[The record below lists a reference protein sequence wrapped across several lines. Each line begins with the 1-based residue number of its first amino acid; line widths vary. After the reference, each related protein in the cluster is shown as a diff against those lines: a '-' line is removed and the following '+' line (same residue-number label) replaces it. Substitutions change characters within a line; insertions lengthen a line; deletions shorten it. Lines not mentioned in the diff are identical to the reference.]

1 MEISRAGFLKGLFS
15 AFSTCACGGRI
26 FAAPPGWAP
35 PKNPRLAFGA
45 VSDTHLRTSANGKGR
60 GKYWPDKY
68 LVAAFKY
75 FRELNLDA
83 VVNCGDMAHRGQV
96 LEQEFH
102 AAAWRK
108 VFPDNRAPDGHV
120 VEKLFVNGN
129 HDVEGSRYGDF
140 VEKAFPDPAE
150 RAKHVLSTDMAANW
164 QRIWGEPYAPV
175 WHKTVKG
182 FHFFGRHFGVDEME
196 LARLIRAKGKEC
208 GLQSG
213 KDPFFI
219 LSHVRPHKNLNR
231 SLRPFRKA
239 IGFFGHWHQSAANW
253 NNIYF
258 WSSFPSIEI
267 PSCEPR
273 GCSAPGAE
281 KGFAQ
286 GALEGKEGLGKGHQ
300 GYVVR
305 VYDDQIVISR
315 REFGEGEGSLG
326 ADWIMPLG
334 TYEPHPLSK
343 DELKK
348 RIGEPQFRD
357 GANLV
362 VAEATTPPP
371 PDRPEKT
378 GKPALRVDIPLADAN
393 PGTRVYAYDVVV
405 AGAEDSPK
413 LCKSVYAVGGNMA
426 VGHEPN
432 GGVTTLFLPKAQ
444 LPKGERLVVAV
455 RPITSL
461 GTAGKP
467 IICTC
472 DRNARQSGA

>member
-1 MEISRAGFLKGLFS
+1 MNISRSGFLKGLFS
-15 AFSTCACGGRI
+15 AFGSCACGGRI
-26 FAAPPGWAP
+26 FAAPPGWTP
-35 PKNPRLAFGA
+35 PKSPRLVFGA

-75 FRELNLDA
+75 FRDQNVDA

-96 LEQEFH
+96 LEQVFH

-129 HDVEGSRYGDF
+129 HDVDGSRYGDF

-150 RAKHVLSTDMAANW
+150 RAKHVLSTDMAGNW

-182 FHFFGRHFGVDEME
+182 FHFFGRHFGVDEMA
-196 LARLIRAKGKEC
+196 LARLIRSKAKEC
-208 GLQSG
+208 GLQTG

-231 SLRPFRKA
+231 SLRPFKKA
-239 IGFFGHWHQSAANW
+239 VGFFGHWHQSATNW

-273 GCSAPGAE
+273 GCSSPGSE

-300 GYVVR
+300 RATRDTSYGYMTIRSPSR
-305 VYDDQIVISR
+305 VASSAKAKAASERTGSCRSARTNRIRSQRRSR
-315 REFGEGEGSLG
+315 RS
-326 ADWIMPLG
+326 A
-334 TYEPHPLSK
+334 S
-343 DELKK
+343 
-348 RIGEPQFRD
+348 
-357 GANLV
+357 ANRSS
-362 VAEATTPPP
+362 AT
-371 PDRPEKT
+371 
-378 GKPALRVDIPLADAN
+378 
-393 PGTRVYAYDVVV
+393 
-405 AGAEDSPK
+405 
-413 LCKSVYAVGGNMA
+413 
-426 VGHEPN
+426 
-432 GGVTTLFLPKAQ
+432 
-444 LPKGERLVVAV
+444 
-455 RPITSL
+455 
-461 GTAGKP
+461 
-467 IICTC
+467 
-472 DRNARQSGA
+472 ARASF